1 MRSASKPNAAPLSA
15 RAERNLGVDALR
27 ILAIALIVMLHTL
40 NQTGL
45 IHCYRADGPVMQQ
58 LGENLVRIGGMGVTI
73 FALISGYVLYPGRWR
88 PERFLALWL
97 QVVLLSLSLCV
108 IGELIQ
114 PGSVEP
120 EFWIRSAFPVTQRC
134 FWYFSCYSFAFLL
147 SPIVNRGVA
156 ALDRKQTLGLF
167 WGVLGL
173 SSGGSFLGYVYYGD
187 TFALAGGFSA
197 MWLVCM
203 YVVGA
208 CVRKERIFFRAARW
222 KLRLCAVGLIVLNGL
237 IAWRVQLAGMSVAPF
252 SKYSTPFLVLPSVA
266 LLVLAARLEIRG
278 RAARALVRGIAPLCF
293 GVYVIHVHHTVWSR
307 LELCLISFKHAPA
320 WQLLVLIPGFML
332 LIFVPSAL
340 YDWLRLRLFRLL
352 RLDRFCARI
361 VRGLRRL
368 WDRLCRTFAD

>member
-45 IHCYRADGPVMQQ
+45 IHCYRADGPVLQQ

-134 FWYFSCYSFAFLL
+134 FWS
-147 SPIVNRGVA
+147 
-156 ALDRKQTLGLF
+156 
-167 WGVLGL
+167 
-173 SSGGSFLGYVYYGD
+173 
-187 TFALAGGFSA
+187 
-197 MWLVCM
+197 
-203 YVVGA
+203 
-208 CVRKERIFFRAARW
+208 
-222 KLRLCAVGLIVLNGL
+222 
-237 IAWRVQLAGMSVAPF
+237 
-252 SKYSTPFLVLPSVA
+252 
-266 LLVLAARLEIRG
+266 
-278 RAARALVRGIAPLCF
+278 
-293 GVYVIHVHHTVWSR
+293 
-307 LELCLISFKHAPA
+307 
-320 WQLLVLIPGFML
+320 
-332 LIFVPSAL
+332 
-340 YDWLRLRLFRLL
+340 
-352 RLDRFCARI
+352 
-361 VRGLRRL
+361 
-368 WDRLCRTFAD
+368 